1 MKYRQEYVAAF
12 SDLGAESRF
21 NESLVSSLE
30 KIVCSL
36 YRENKLESID
46 DARKAIFWRN
56 FAIDKKITD
65 LSLLPPCSS
74 SLERHIRCANFVA
87 RIWRQASCPIIE
99 SEEPNWHGRNN
110 DFTVDWISDPYPKD
124 ISEFFVTDDVD
135 FRGEGWDNVDEEYD
149 GDLTDNE
156 DN

>member
-1 MKYRQEYVAAF
+1 MKDRQEYVAAF

-30 KIVCSL
+30 KFVCSL
-36 YRENKLESID
+36 YRENRLESID
-46 DARKAIFWRN
+46 DSRKAIFWRN

-87 RIWRQASCPIIE
+87 RIWRSLM
-99 SEEPNWHGRNN
+99 SN
-110 DFTVDWISDPYPKD
+110 Y
-124 ISEFFVTDDVD
+124 
-135 FRGEGWDNVDEEYD
+135 
-149 GDLTDNE
+149 
-156 DN
+156 